1 MGRRGEHVAK
11 FTRFGWALMAPGI
24 ETDVGAGF
32 SAINALGDYERL
44 CALDVLGQ
52 ADTPAGD

>member
-1 MGRRGEHVAK
+1 
-11 FTRFGWALMAPGI
+11 MAPGI